1 MRCWIYT
8 QKPRN
13 PNTYV
18 LRSNFS
24 LERWTLP
31 QQIWS
36 LPKLTFAFY
45 LLFLSAF
52 LTRTCLSTL
61 AFYFWDFLQNCC
73 VKQFCKNWD
82 LLFLTPSWSFLQA
95 KRCQW
100 LVSKDKKLWAP
111 LISCFFSCVNRL
123 GQKFG
128 ILHQHPC
135 KPFGVFG
142 EVWDSSKKR
151 PSIVNIFSSTRLQN

>member
-1 MRCWIYT
+1 MTAKKIKTAVQVVFSCAFWNMVSSPTGKSHEKKT
-8 QKPRN
+8 QN
-13 PNTYV
+13 
-18 LRSNFS
+18 
-24 LERWTLP
+24 
-31 QQIWS
+31 
-36 LPKLTFAFY
+36 
-45 LLFLSAF
+45 
-52 LTRTCLSTL
+52 CLSTL